1 MDMIAAMTVSRTS
14 SASSPATVRQP
25 LLEAIADRVLLA
37 DGAMGTQLQQA
48 GLEPGG
54 CGEIWNVENPEPV
67 LAVQRGYVEAGAD
80 CLLTN
85 TFGACRIML
94 ERHSFDDRVAQ
105 INARGVALAR
115 CAFGDQPGYVIGD
128 IGPFGGLMEPYG
140 DIAQDAVRAAF
151 REQAAALVDAGAD
164 AVMIETQTSLEE
176 IGLGIA
182 AAREAG
188 APCVIGSMAF
198 DLNRNGRDVRTMMG
212 VKVEQAAEVLQD
224 AGAHILAIN
233 CGTGI
238 DMAWAARIL
247 KRYRSASDLPLMAK
261 PNNGL
266 PELIDLQVVYRQTSE
281 QMLVGL
287 DDVLDAGARIVGG
300 CCGTTAEHIR
310 RFRAALDTRSA

>member
-1 MDMIAAMTVSRTS
+1 MTGSSTRSTTVPAA
-14 SASSPATVRQP
+14 VREP
-25 LLEAIADRVLLA
+25 LLEAIAERVLLA

-54 CGEIWNVENPEPV
+54 CGEIWNVDNPEPV
-67 LAVQRGYVEAGAD
+67 LAIQRGYVEAGSD

-94 ERHSFDDRVAQ
+94 ERHSFDGRVAE
-105 INARGVALAR
+105 INARGVAVAR
-115 CAFGDQPGYVIGD
+115 EAFAGKPGFVIGD

-140 DIAQDAVRAAF
+140 DITQEAVRDAF

-164 AVMIETQTSLEE
+164 AIIVETQTSLEE

-182 AAREAG
+182 AAKEAN

-198 DLNRNGRDVRTMMG
+198 DLNRNGKDVRTMMG
-212 VKVEQAAEVLQD
+212 VTVEQAAEVLQE
-224 AGAHILAIN
+224 AGADILAIN

-238 DMAWAARIL
+238 DIAWAARIL
-247 KRYRSASDLPLMAK
+247 QRYRSATDLPLMAK

-266 PELIDLQVVYRQTSE
+266 PELVDMEVVYRQTPDE
-281 QMLVGL
+281 MLIGL
-287 DDVLDAGARIVGG
+287 DDLLAAGARIVGG
-300 CCGTTAEHIR
+300 CCGTTADHIR
-310 RFRAALDTRSA
+310 RFRSALDARTA

>member
-1 MDMIAAMTVSRTS
+1 MTGSSTNSPPAPAA
-14 SASSPATVRQP
+14 ARQP
-25 LLEAIADRVLLA
+25 LLEAIAERVLLA

-54 CGEIWNVENPEPV
+54 CGEIWNVDNPEPV
-67 LAVQRGYVEAGAD
+67 LAIQRGYVEAGSD

-94 ERHSFDDRVAQ
+94 ERHSFDTRVAE
-105 INARGVALAR
+105 INAHGVAVAR
-115 CAFGDQPGYVIGD
+115 AAFGDKAGFVIGD

-140 DIAQDAVRAAF
+140 DIAQAAVRDAF

-164 AVMIETQTSLEE
+164 AIIVETQTSLEE
-176 IGLGIA
+176 IGLAIA

-198 DLNRNGRDVRTMMG
+198 DLNRNGKDVRTMMG
-212 VKVEQAAEVLQD
+212 VKVEQAAEVLQE
-224 AGAHILAIN
+224 AGADILAIN

-238 DMAWAARIL
+238 DMTWAARIL
-247 KRYRSASDLPLMAK
+247 QRYRSASDLPLMAK

-266 PELIDLQVVYRQTSE
+266 PELIAMEVVYRQTPD

-287 DDVLDAGARIVGG
+287 DDVLEAGARIVGG

-310 RFRAALDTRSA
+310 RFRTALDSRPT

>member
-1 MDMIAAMTVSRTS
+1 MTGSGTS
-14 SASSPATVRQP
+14 SPPAPATVRQP
-25 LLEAIADRVLLA
+25 LLEAIVERVLLA

-54 CGEIWNVENPEPV
+54 CGEIWNVDNPEPV
-67 LAVQRGYVEAGAD
+67 LAIQRGYVEAGSD

-94 ERHSFDDRVAQ
+94 ERHSFDGRVAQ
-105 INARGVALAR
+105 INAQGVAVAR
-115 CAFGDQPGYVIGD
+115 AAFGDKSGFVIGD

-140 DIAQDAVRAAF
+140 DIPQDAVRDAF
-151 REQAAALVDAGAD
+151 REQAAALIDAGAD
-164 AVMIETQTSLEE
+164 AIMVETQTSLEE

-198 DLNRNGRDVRTMMG
+198 DLNRNGKDVRTMMG
-212 VKVEQAAEVLQD
+212 VKVEQAAEVLQE
-224 AGAHILAIN
+224 AGADILAIN

-238 DMAWAARIL
+238 DMTWAARIL
-247 KRYRSASDLPLMAK
+247 QRYRSASDLPLMAK

-266 PELIDLQVVYRQTSE
+266 PELIAMQVVYRQTPD

-287 DDVLDAGARIVGG
+287 DDVLEAGARIVGG
-300 CCGTTAEHIR
+300 CCGTTAQHIR
-310 RFRAALDTRSA
+310 RFRTALDSRPT

>member
-1 MDMIAAMTVSRTS
+1 MTGSGTS
-14 SASSPATVRQP
+14 SPPAPATVRQP
-25 LLEAIADRVLLA
+25 LLEAIVERVLLA

-54 CGEIWNVENPEPV
+54 CGEIWNVDNPEPV
-67 LAVQRGYVEAGAD
+67 LAIQRGYVEAGSD

-94 ERHSFDDRVAQ
+94 ERHSFDARVAQ
-105 INARGVALAR
+105 INAQGVAVAR
-115 CAFGDQPGYVIGD
+115 AAFGDKSGFVIGD

-140 DIAQDAVRAAF
+140 DIPQDAVRDAF
-151 REQAAALVDAGAD
+151 REQAAALIDAGAD
-164 AVMIETQTSLEE
+164 AIMVETQTSLEE

-198 DLNRNGRDVRTMMG
+198 DLNRNGKDVRTMMG
-212 VKVEQAAEVLQD
+212 VKVEQAAEVLQE
-224 AGAHILAIN
+224 AGADILAIN

-238 DMAWAARIL
+238 DMTWAARIL
-247 KRYRSASDLPLMAK
+247 QRYRSASDLPLMAK

-266 PELIDLQVVYRQTSE
+266 PELIAMQVVYRQTPD

-287 DDVLDAGARIVGG
+287 DDVLEAGARIVGG
-300 CCGTTAEHIR
+300 CCGTTAHHIR
-310 RFRAALDTRSA
+310 RFRTALDSRPT

>member
-1 MDMIAAMTVSRTS
+1 MTGSGTSNPPAPAA
-14 SASSPATVRQP
+14 VRQP
-25 LLEAIADRVLLA
+25 LLEAIVERVLLA

-54 CGEIWNVENPEPV
+54 CGEIWNVDNPEPV
-67 LAVQRGYVEAGAD
+67 LAIQRGYVEAGSD

-94 ERHSFDDRVAQ
+94 ERHSFDDRVAE
-105 INARGVALAR
+105 INARRRGRRAR
-115 CAFGDQPGYVIGD
+115 RVRRQGPGYVIGD

-140 DIAQDAVRAAF
+140 DISQDAVRDAF
-151 REQAAALVDAGAD
+151 REQAAALVAAGAD
-164 AVMIETQTSLEE
+164 AIIIETQTSLEE

-198 DLNRNGRDVRTMMG
+198 DLNRNGKDVRTMMG
-212 VKVEQAAEVLQD
+212 VKVEQAAEVLQE
-224 AGAHILAIN
+224 AGADILAIN

-238 DMAWAARIL
+238 DMTWAARIL
-247 KRYRSASDLPLMAK
+247 QRYRSASDLPLMAK

-266 PELIDLQVVYRQTSE
+266 PELIAMQVVYRQTPDE
-281 QMLVGL
+281 MLVGL
-287 DDVLDAGARIVGG
+287 DDVLEAGARIVGG

-310 RFRAALDTRSA
+310 RFRNALDSRTT

>member
-1 MDMIAAMTVSRTS
+1 MTGSSTS
-14 SASSPATVRQP
+14 SPPAPAAVRQP
-25 LLEAIADRVLLA
+25 LIEALADRVLLA

-54 CGEIWNVENPEPV
+54 CGEIWNVDNPDPV
-67 LAVQRGYVEAGAD
+67 LAIQRAYVEAGSD

-94 ERHSFDDRVAQ
+94 ERHSFDDRVAE
-105 INARGVALAR
+105 INARGVAVAR
-115 CAFGDQPGYVIGD
+115 EAFAGRPGYVIGD

-140 DIAQDAVRAAF
+140 EITQEAVRDAF

-164 AVMIETQTSLEE
+164 AIIVETQTSLEE

-198 DLNRNGRDVRTMMG
+198 DLNRNGKDVRTMMG
-212 VKVEQAAEVLQD
+212 VKVEQAAEALQE
-224 AGAHILAIN
+224 AGADILAIN
-233 CGTGI
+233 CGAGI
-238 DMAWAARIL
+238 DIAWAARIL
-247 KRYRSASDLPLMAK
+247 ARYRSVSDLPLMAK

-266 PELIDLQVVYRQTSE
+266 PELVDMEVVYRQTPE
-281 QMLVGL
+281 QMLLGL
-287 DDVLDAGARIVGG
+287 DDVLAAGARIVGG

-310 RFRAALDTRSA
+310 RFRTALDSRMA

>member
-1 MDMIAAMTVSRTS
+1 MTGS
-14 SASSPATVRQP
+14 STNSPPAPATVRQP
-25 LLEAIADRVLLA
+25 LLEAIAERVLLA

-54 CGEIWNVENPEPV
+54 CGEIWNVDNPEPV
-67 LAVQRGYVEAGAD
+67 LAIQRGYVEAGSD

-105 INARGVALAR
+105 INAHGVAVAR
-115 CAFGDQPGYVIGD
+115 AAFGDKSGFVIGD

-140 DIAQDAVRAAF
+140 DIPQDAVRDAF

-164 AVMIETQTSLEE
+164 AIMVETQTSLEE
-176 IGLGIA
+176 IGLAIA

-198 DLNRNGRDVRTMMG
+198 DLNRNGKDVRTMMG
-212 VKVEQAAEVLQD
+212 VKVEQAAEVLQK
-224 AGAHILAIN
+224 AGADILAIN

-238 DMAWAARIL
+238 DITWAARIL
-247 KRYRSASDLPLMAK
+247 TRYRSASDLPLMAK

-266 PELIDLQVVYRQTSE
+266 PELIAMQVVYRQTPDE
-281 QMLVGL
+281 MLVGL
-287 DDVLDAGARIVGG
+287 DDLLEAGARIVGG
-300 CCGTTAEHIR
+300 CCGTTAAHIR
-310 RFRAALDTRSA
+310 RFRGALDARAA

>member
-1 MDMIAAMTVSRTS
+1 MTGSGTS
-14 SASSPATVRQP
+14 SPPAPATVRQP
-25 LLEAIADRVLLA
+25 LLEAIVERVLLA

-54 CGEIWNVENPEPV
+54 CGEIWNVDNPEPV
-67 LAVQRGYVEAGAD
+67 LAIQRGYVEAGSD

-94 ERHSFDDRVAQ
+94 ERHSFDGRVAQ
-105 INARGVALAR
+105 INAQGVAVAR
-115 CAFGDQPGYVIGD
+115 AAFGDKSGFVIGD

-140 DIAQDAVRAAF
+140 DIPQDAVRDAF
-151 REQAAALVDAGAD
+151 REQAAALIDAGAD
-164 AVMIETQTSLEE
+164 AIMVETQTSLEE

-198 DLNRNGRDVRTMMG
+198 DLNRNGKDVRTMMG
-212 VKVEQAAEVLQD
+212 VKVEQAAEVLQE
-224 AGAHILAIN
+224 AGADILAIN

-238 DMAWAARIL
+238 DMTWAARIL
-247 KRYRSASDLPLMAK
+247 QRYRSASDLPLMAK

-266 PELIDLQVVYRQTSE
+266 PELIAMQVVYRQTPD

-287 DDVLDAGARIVGG
+287 DDVLEAGARIVGG
-300 CCGTTAEHIR
+300 CCGTTAHHIR
-310 RFRAALDTRSA
+310 RFRTALDSRPT

>member
-1 MDMIAAMTVSRTS
+1 MTGSSTNSPPAA
-14 SASSPATVRQP
+14 ARQP
-25 LLEAIADRVLLA
+25 LLEAIAERVLLA

-54 CGEIWNVENPEPV
+54 CGEIWNVDNPEPV
-67 LAVQRGYVEAGAD
+67 LAIQRGYVEAGSD

-94 ERHSFDDRVAQ
+94 ERHSFDTRVAE
-105 INARGVALAR
+105 INAHGVAVAR
-115 CAFGDQPGYVIGD
+115 AAFGDKAGFVIGD

-140 DIAQDAVRAAF
+140 DIAQDAVRDAF

-164 AVMIETQTSLEE
+164 AIIVETQTSLEE
-176 IGLGIA
+176 IGLAIA

-198 DLNRNGRDVRTMMG
+198 DLNRNGKDVRTMMG
-212 VKVEQAAEVLQD
+212 VKVEQAAEVLQE
-224 AGAHILAIN
+224 AGADILAIN

-238 DMAWAARIL
+238 DMTWAARIL
-247 KRYRSASDLPLMAK
+247 QRYRSASDLPLMAK

-266 PELIDLQVVYRQTSE
+266 PELIAMQVVYRQTPD

-287 DDVLDAGARIVGG
+287 DDVLEAGARIVGG

-310 RFRAALDTRSA
+310 RFRTALDSRPT

>member
-1 MDMIAAMTVSRTS
+1 MTGSSTS
-14 SASSPATVRQP
+14 SPPAPATVRQP
-25 LLEAIADRVLLA
+25 LLEAIVERVLLA

-54 CGEIWNVENPEPV
+54 CGEIWNVDNPEPV
-67 LAVQRGYVEAGAD
+67 LAIQRGYVEAGSD

-94 ERHSFDDRVAQ
+94 ERHSFDARVAE
-105 INARGVALAR
+105 INAHGVAVAR
-115 CAFGDQPGYVIGD
+115 AAFGDKAGFVIGD

-140 DIAQDAVRAAF
+140 DIAQDAVRDAF

-164 AVMIETQTSLEE
+164 AIIVETQTSLEE

-198 DLNRNGRDVRTMMG
+198 DLNRNGKDVRTMMG
-212 VKVEQAAEVLQD
+212 VKVEQAAEVLQE
-224 AGAHILAIN
+224 AGADILAIN

-238 DMAWAARIL
+238 DMTWAARIL
-247 KRYRSASDLPLMAK
+247 QRYRSASDLPLMAK

-266 PELIDLQVVYRQTSE
+266 PELIAMEVVYRQTPD

-287 DDVLDAGARIVGG
+287 DDVLEAGARIVGG

-310 RFRAALDTRSA
+310 RFRTALDSRPT

>member
-1 MDMIAAMTVSRTS
+1 MTGSSTNSPPAPAA
-14 SASSPATVRQP
+14 ARQP
-25 LLEAIADRVLLA
+25 LLEAIAERVLLA

-54 CGEIWNVENPEPV
+54 CGEIWNVDNPEPV
-67 LAVQRGYVEAGAD
+67 LAIQRGYVEAGSD

-94 ERHSFDDRVAQ
+94 ERHSFDTRVAE
-105 INARGVALAR
+105 INAHGVAVAR
-115 CAFGDQPGYVIGD
+115 AAFGDKAGFVIGD

-140 DIAQDAVRAAF
+140 DIAQDAVRDAF

-164 AVMIETQTSLEE
+164 AIMVETQTSLEE
-176 IGLGIA
+176 IGLAIA

-198 DLNRNGRDVRTMMG
+198 DLNRNGKDVRTMMG
-212 VKVEQAAEVLQD
+212 VKVEQAAEVLQE
-224 AGAHILAIN
+224 AGADILAIN

-238 DMAWAARIL
+238 DMTWAARIL
-247 KRYRSASDLPLMAK
+247 QRYRSASDLPLMAK

-266 PELIDLQVVYRQTSE
+266 PELIAMEVVYRQTPD

-287 DDVLDAGARIVGG
+287 DDVLEAGARIVGG

-310 RFRAALDTRSA
+310 RFRTALDSRPT

>member
-1 MDMIAAMTVSRTS
+1 MTGSGTS
-14 SASSPATVRQP
+14 SPPAPATVRQP
-25 LLEAIADRVLLA
+25 LLEAIVERVLLA

-54 CGEIWNVENPEPV
+54 CGEIWNVDNPEPV
-67 LAVQRGYVEAGAD
+67 LAIQRGYVEAGSD

-94 ERHSFDDRVAQ
+94 ERHSFDGRVAQ
-105 INARGVALAR
+105 INAQGVAVAR
-115 CAFGDQPGYVIGD
+115 AAFGDKAGFVIGD

-140 DIAQDAVRAAF
+140 DIPQDAVRDAF

-164 AVMIETQTSLEE
+164 AIMVETQTSLEE

-198 DLNRNGRDVRTMMG
+198 DLNRNGKDVRTMMG
-212 VKVEQAAEVLQD
+212 VKVEQAAEVLQE
-224 AGAHILAIN
+224 AGADILAIN

-238 DMAWAARIL
+238 DMTWAARIL
-247 KRYRSASDLPLMAK
+247 QRYRSASDLPLMAK

-266 PELIDLQVVYRQTSE
+266 PELIAMQVVYRQTPD

-287 DDVLDAGARIVGG
+287 DDVLEAGARIVGG

-310 RFRAALDTRSA
+310 RFRTALDSRPT